1 MTCGWMIH
9 VPSYEVKTLITL
21 KFRKIDTEMHYDVIS
36 VFDGPNKSAHN
47 LGNFSGQTLPTDVTT
62 TTGYLYVDFKS
73 DLRTTK
79 MGFSLTYTA
88 TDSFCKINYIHVF
101 SKDVLC
107 QVSFDCICICICGSL
122 QYVRFNPGELQQVR
136 SGDT

>member
-1 MTCGWMIH
+1 MSQILSVICCNSRCCCCIILQ
-9 VPSYEVKTLITL
+9 LITL

-88 TDSFCKINYIHVF
+88 TDSCK
-101 SKDVLC
+101 
-107 QVSFDCICICICGSL
+107 
-122 QYVRFNPGELQQVR
+122 
-136 SGDT
+136 